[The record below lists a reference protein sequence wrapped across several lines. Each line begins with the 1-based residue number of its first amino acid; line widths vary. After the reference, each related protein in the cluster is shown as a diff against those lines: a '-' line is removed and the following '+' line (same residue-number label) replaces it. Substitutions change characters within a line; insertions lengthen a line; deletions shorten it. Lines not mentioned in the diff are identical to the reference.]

1 MKIKHI
7 IACASLL
14 VLSACTGGHFISDKS
29 EREEVHNDFRQRRAE
44 IGNDQ
49 MFSVFDS
56 ELTAAEREA
65 LEFLY
70 AYMPLADIANQDSD
84 YFLENVRCSFTAREE
99 MPWGEKVPEREFRHF
114 VLPVR
119 VNNEDL
125 DGHRPIFYN
134 ELKDRV
140 KGLSMYD
147 AILEVNHWCHE
158 HVVYRPTDARTSSP
172 LATMRNAYGR
182 CGEESTFTVAALR
195 SVGIPARQVYTPRW
209 AHTDNNHAWVEAWA
223 DGKWYFL
230 GACEPEPVLDLAW
243 FNAPASRGM
252 LMHTKVFGKYHGPE
266 DVMSRTARYTEI
278 NVIDNYAKSA
288 RADISVVD
296 ENGRPIPGATVEF
309 KLYNY
314 AEFYTVATKSTDE
327 TGHTSLSAGLGDM
340 IVWVTH
346 NGKFGFAKV
355 TFGKDK
361 EVTVVVDKTP
371 GTNATYEIEIVPP
384 AEPANIPAVT
394 DAQRAENNRR
404 LAIED
409 SIRGAYEATF
419 PSEAD
424 AKNFCAK
431 NGYRYDTDL
440 YKAIIESRGNH
451 ETIMDFLAKYAGST
465 DDRRYAEA
473 IITTTFR
480 NYPKD
485 LHDISAEVLDNKM
498 ADVRAANE
506 GVQNGMVNNPW
517 MRISNEM
524 LTPYSAYFHDVID
537 SATRAALTGNE
548 AALIQWVKDSIRV
561 VDDCNLGG
569 SPISPEGVWRTRMA
583 DPHSRDIFFV
593 ALAHSLGRPA
603 EIDPVTGKVK
613 IYRFHELNTDTMSR
627 EELVYELRKMFKGY
641 EVNFDETSNSEA
653 KATPVGE
660 LKMTYTPTAVLPNP
674 KYYSHFSLSS
684 IDAGG
689 RLHLLEYPEPDVT
702 ADGITFSDFKYGK
715 RIDAGNYLLVTGT
728 RMAGGNVLA
737 TMTFFSV
744 KSDET
749 VEIPLTMRT
758 DDEDI
763 QVIGDFNSEGLYLP
777 LTDVESDAGDA
788 TSVLSTTGRGYFVIG
803 ILGAGEEPTNHALKD
818 IAAMSKE
825 LEQWGRPMILLFPYD
840 DSRSR
845 FKPEEFPGLPQT
857 VSFGIDRNDAFRREI
872 IKNLNLNENAPLPL
886 FIIADTFNRVVYV
899 SQGYTIG
906 LGEQLHRVIT
916 KL

>member
-7 IACASLL
+7 IICSALL
-14 VLSACTGGHFISDKS
+14 MLSACTGHFISDKS
-29 EREEVHNDFRQRRAE
+29 EREEVHSDFEQRRAE

-49 MFSVFDS
+49 LFSIFDS
-56 ELTAAEREA
+56 VLTTEEREA

-70 AYMPLADIANQDSD
+70 AYMPLADIANQESG
-84 YFLENVRCSFTAREE
+84 YFLENVRSSFAARAE
-99 MPWGEKVPEREFRHF
+99 MPWGKAVPEREFRHF

-125 DGHRPIFYN
+125 DGHRPIFYK
-134 ELKDRV
+134 ELKERV
-140 KGLSMYD
+140 KDLSMYD

-223 DGKWYFL
+223 DGRWHFL

-296 ENGRPIPGATVEF
+296 EENRPIPGATVEF

-327 TGHTSLSAGLGDM
+327 SGKTFLSAGLGDM
-340 IVWVTH
+340 LVWATH
-346 NGKFGFAKV
+346 GGKFGFSKV
-355 TFGKDK
+355 SFGKDE
-361 EVTVVVDKTP
+361 EVTIVVDKSP

-384 AEPANIPAVT
+384 AESANIPAVT
-394 DAQRAENNRR
+394 EAQRTENNRR
-404 LAIED
+404 LAVED
-409 SIRGAYEATF
+409 SIRSVYEATF
-419 PSEAD
+419 PTVAD
-424 AKNFCAK
+424 AKNFCAIH
-431 NGYRYDTDL
+431 GYSYTTDL

-451 ETIMDFLAKYAGST
+451 RTVMDFLAKYADST
-465 DDRRYAEA
+465 DGRRYAKA
-473 IITTTFR
+473 IITTAYQTH
-480 NYPKD
+480 PKD
-485 LHDISAEVLDNKM
+485 LHDVSAAVLNDKMEVTRRANDNSKS
-498 ADVRAANE
+498 DRVNYAN
-506 GVQNGMVNNPW
+506 

-524 LTPYSAYFHDVID
+524 LTPYHSYFDSVID
-537 SATRAALTGNE
+537 SATAAMFRTDADL
-548 AALIQWVKDSIRV
+548 LIKWVKDSIRI
-561 VDDCNLGG
+561 VDNCNLGG

-593 ALAHSLGRPA
+593 ALSNYIGRPA

-613 IYRFHELNTDTMSR
+613 IYRFHAIDPDTVSRKDMVQELKKM
-627 EELVYELRKMFKGY
+627 LRGY
-641 EVNFDETSNSEA
+641 DVNFDETDHSVIA
-653 KATPVGE
+653 APVGK
-660 LKMTYTPTAVLPNP
+660 LRLDYTPTPTLRNP
-674 KYYSHFSLSS
+674 KYYSHFTLSS
-684 IDAGG
+684 IDDAA

-702 ADGITFSDFKYGK
+702 DDGMTYRDFEMGEK
-715 RIDAGNYLLVTGT
+715 INAGNYLMVSGT

-744 KSDET
+744 KPDET
-749 VEIPLTMRT
+749 VDIPLTMRT

-777 LTDVESDAGDA
+777 LADVKGKAGEA

-818 IAAMSKE
+818 IAAMNKE
-825 LEQWGRPMILLFPYD
+825 LEQWGRPMILLFPD
-840 DSRSR
+840 DESRTR
-845 FKPEEFPGLPQT
+845 FKAEEFPGLPQT
-857 VSFGIDRNDAFRREI
+857 VSFGIDRNSTFHREI

-886 FIIADTFNRVVYV
+886 FIIADTFNRVVFV